1 MQNAGKEIYYQR
13 RKPAVL
19 REKKQ
24 EDFGMRQE
32 RILIV
37 VDMQR
42 DFIDGALGTA
52 EAAAIVPAAAEK
64 IRAYRAADYPVI
76 ATLDT
81 HGEDYLSTREGRFL
95 PVVHC
100 VKDTAGWQLHPE
112 IAAAL
117 GESPRLEKPSFGSMA
132 LPARVRELT
141 EVEGDGQGLT
151 IELIGYFTFLHCC
164 LCTMTLSFMCKLVQK
179 FTFLHCYL
187 PYGL

>member
-1 MQNAGKEIYYQR
+1 
-13 RKPAVL
+13 
-19 REKKQ
+19 
-24 EDFGMRQE
+24 MRQE

-52 EAAAIVPAAAEK
+52 EAVAIVPAAAEK
-64 IRAYRAADYPVI
+64 IRAYRAAGYPVI

-100 VKDTAGWQLHPE
+100 VKGTAGWQLHPE

-141 EVEGDGQGLT
+141 EAEGDGQGLT
-151 IELIGYFTFLHCC
+151 IELIG
-164 LCTMTLSFMCKLVQK
+164 LCTDICVISNALLLKSTLPETVISVDASLCAGSSPQAHRTALDAMRACQIQIVGDEE
-179 FTFLHCYL
+179 H
-187 PYGL
+187 